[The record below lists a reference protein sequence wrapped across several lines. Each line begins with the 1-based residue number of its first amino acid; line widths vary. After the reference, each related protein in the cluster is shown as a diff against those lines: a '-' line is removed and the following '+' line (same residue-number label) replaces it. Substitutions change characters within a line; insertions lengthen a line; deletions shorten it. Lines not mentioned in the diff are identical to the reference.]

1 MVASHYLEAYRAE
14 PGAADSED
22 IAQQAM
28 TWLHR
33 AARRAQSLGSP
44 AQALVYA
51 EQALPLTDAVAD
63 RAEILRLA
71 ATAAV
76 RVGDLVRGRELF
88 TDAIGASVAA
98 DQDDEL
104 GRFAADVLRPFFGRR
119 SDGDVLPLLDPVRER
134 LTGRRG
140 ASAAIVAGL
149 VADFASHRGDGD
161 EAARWSETSM
171 ELAEESADPDALR
184 AAASARSWVRFNEG
198 RHWEAVLLARGVL
211 ELAQSSGSGLDVARA
226 HTSLGV
232 SLAEDD
238 QRAAMQAF
246 LDAAG
251 AAAAIGARLLQM
263 QALANAAE
271 AAVDTG
277 SWDVADR
284 ALDEIAE
291 MSDTPSQELG
301 RVFTAASLLAM
312 RGDAPAGLSLIAALG
327 PIAEITD
334 SVQVQTWYLRAVA
347 TSELAAG
354 DAASALRHAREAI
367 ALEPAGANAPN
378 SAWAGIQA
386 ACALRDAQQVEE
398 VLAATAGLRG
408 RWVGQVRRTGHAM
421 AAALRAD
428 DDDSSTAAVVD
439 ALEGWRRMDLPV
451 DHATATTAA
460 VRVTAAP
467 TALADHVDVARRHPG
482 RAGSDRTAGQARC
495 RPRGRPPGQ
504 GD

>member
-1 MVASHYLEAYRAE
+1 M
-14 PGAADSED
+14 
-22 IAQQAM
+22 
-28 TWLHR
+28 
-33 AARRAQSLGSP
+33 
-44 AQALVYA
+44 
-51 EQALPLTDAVAD
+51 
-63 RAEILRLA
+63 
-71 ATAAV
+71 
-76 RVGDLVRGRELF
+76 
-88 TDAIGASVAA
+88 AA

-119 SDGDVLPLLDPVRER
+119 SDGDVLPLLAPVRER
-134 LTGRRG
+134 MTGRRG

-161 EAARWSETSM
+161 EAARWSERSM

-312 RGDAPAGLSLIAALG
+312 RGDAPAGLSLIASLG
-327 PIAEITD
+327 SIAEITD

-367 ALEPAGANAPN
+367 ALEPAGANAP
-378 SAWAGIQA
+378 
-386 ACALRDAQQVEE
+386 R
-398 VLAATAGLRG
+398 TRRG
-408 RWVGQVRRTGHAM
+408 RASRQRAHYGTLSRSRRCWRRRPVCAGGGCSRYGEPGMRRRRRWHPRTTT
-421 AAALRAD
+421 RRSCR
-428 DDDSSTAAVVD
+428 SSTCS
-439 ALEGWRRMDLPV
+439 
-451 DHATATTAA
+451 
-460 VRVTAAP
+460 
-467 TALADHVDVARRHPG
+467 
-482 RAGSDRTAGQARC
+482 RAGGGWTC
-495 RPRGRPPGQ
+495 RSTTPRRRPLAVW
-504 GD
+504 